1 MFNDTEQGGAA
12 GMSDTNELYDEDFF
26 AWTKQQ
32 AKALRAAARSRTNQP
47 LDWKNLAGEIEDLG
61 KSDRRELA
69 SQIRRII
76 RHLAKLQHSPAT
88 DPRADWQVSIQDARA
103 EIRNLLR
110 DSPSLKR
117 QVGRL
122 VSEETRDAVELAI
135 LDLGKYG
142 EIDFST
148 AGAFRNTRY
157 TVEQIL
163 GDWMPPK
170 PERPPP
176 RGE

>member
-1 MFNDTEQGGAA
+1 MTDANA
-12 GMSDTNELYDEDFF
+12 LYDEDFF
-26 AWTKQQ
+26 AWTKHQ

-47 LDWKNLAGEIEDLG
+47 LDWKNLAEEIEDLG
-61 KSDRRELA
+61 KSNRHELA
-69 SQIRRII
+69 SRVRQII

-88 DPRADWQVSIQDARA
+88 DPRTDWQVSIRDARA

-122 VSEETRDAVELAI
+122 VSEETRDAIELAI
-135 LDLGKYG
+135 LDLRKYG
-142 EIDFST
+142 EIDLST
-148 AGAFRNTRY
+148 AGTFLNTRY
-157 TVEQIL
+157 TAEQIIE
-163 GDWMPPK
+163 DWFPPE
-170 PERPPP
+170 PAG